1 MKSKILNRIYLF
13 IFWLILVFVLCPC
26 KTYASQD
33 MKELKFNIE
42 VTNSGDMI
50 ITENWKVN
58 ISDTN
63 TLFKTFEK
71 DGSYDEITDVSVTET
86 TETTK
91 SFTRSNEY
99 QYHVDK
105 DYFQALTNK
114 DGLFEIAWGVD
125 QESNKTREFVIK
137 YTVKGHVVKYNDC
150 AEIYWKL
157 IGDDFGMSTD
167 KISGV
172 VNLPTGIEN
181 LEDLRVWAHGPLNGT
196 INKSSNSRV
205 KFSVND
211 LPSGNFLEIRIAT
224 PTQIFENVM
233 KKSNVDRLDTII
245 SEETIWAN
253 EANARRERAAK
264 NQEMYDKLIFVGVI
278 IVSVFLTYKSIK
290 NIKILRKTP
299 KREPTQK
306 LDYFRETPDE
316 TASAAEAGFLYYFSS
331 NGIKSEIGKVISGT
345 MLNLCLKGWITFEQE
360 VEDKKQVNII
370 LNESGKETLTED
382 EEYVYKFLTKI
393 PKNNINKF
401 SMKEFQKYCNNNYSS
416 TISLVTKIPEITE
429 KKVEQKELFNK
440 EIRKDY
446 NNKMVFA
453 VLYIFLAIFMFMITI
468 TSSKVNLLII
478 LFIVILSIIN
488 CSVLVMIASRNNG
501 LTQKGIDEKEK
512 WNGLKK
518 YMEDFSMLN
527 EREVPDLVL
536 WEKYLVFATVFGISD
551 KVIKQLKVR
560 YPELND
566 EEYLRSHYTYMY
578 MISANNNFNFISS
591 MNSSIGSVTNYSSGS
606 GSGGGFSSG
615 GGFGRWWRWRRWPL
629 TIIY

>member
-1 MKSKILNRIYLF
+1 MKSKVLNRIYLF
-13 IFWLILVFVLCPC
+13 MFYVILVFVLCPC

-71 DGSYDEITDVSVTET
+71 DGSYDEITDISVTET

-233 KKSNVDRLDTII
+233 KNT
-245 SEETIWAN
+245 T
-253 EANARRERAAK
+253 
-264 NQEMYDKLIFVGVI
+264 
-278 IVSVFLTYKSIK
+278 
-290 NIKILRKTP
+290 
-299 KREPTQK
+299 
-306 LDYFRETPDE
+306 
-316 TASAAEAGFLYYFSS
+316 
-331 NGIKSEIGKVISGT
+331 
-345 MLNLCLKGWITFEQE
+345 
-360 VEDKKQVNII
+360 
-370 LNESGKETLTED
+370 
-382 EEYVYKFLTKI
+382 
-393 PKNNINKF
+393 
-401 SMKEFQKYCNNNYSS
+401 
-416 TISLVTKIPEITE
+416 
-429 KKVEQKELFNK
+429 
-440 EIRKDY
+440 
-446 NNKMVFA
+446 
-453 VLYIFLAIFMFMITI
+453 
-468 TSSKVNLLII
+468 
-478 LFIVILSIIN
+478 
-488 CSVLVMIASRNNG
+488 
-501 LTQKGIDEKEK
+501 
-512 WNGLKK
+512 
-518 YMEDFSMLN
+518 
-527 EREVPDLVL
+527 
-536 WEKYLVFATVFGISD
+536 
-551 KVIKQLKVR
+551 
-560 YPELND
+560 
-566 EEYLRSHYTYMY
+566 
-578 MISANNNFNFISS
+578 
-591 MNSSIGSVTNYSSGS
+591 
-606 GSGGGFSSG
+606 
-615 GGFGRWWRWRRWPL
+615 
-629 TIIY
+629 